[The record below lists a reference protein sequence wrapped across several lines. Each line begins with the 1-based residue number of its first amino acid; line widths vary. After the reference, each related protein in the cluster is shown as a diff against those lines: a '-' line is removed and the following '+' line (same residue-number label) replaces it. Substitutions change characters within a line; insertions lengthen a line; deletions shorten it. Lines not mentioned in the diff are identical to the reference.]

1 MYTYRIYYT
10 PFYKEDD
17 TLLQN
22 YFSGATLHA
31 WALPALILLCSLIA
45 GFVIDRLIQKKL
57 LPQGYDNT
65 PESFSQ
71 IAAKALRYMPIAWC
85 LILGIYWALSTIDIA
100 PTVKEILSLLLKTLI
115 LLSNTITIAR
125 IIIGA
130 MHYYLQRN
138 AENLSSSSLLT
149 HLMEVVIYSCGFMI
163 ILHACGISIAPI
175 LTALG
180 IGGMAVAIAL
190 QDTLTNF
197 FAGVQLL
204 IMKPIRV
211 GDFIK
216 LSSGEEGVV
225 IDINFRHTSIQEVNL
240 GMIIIPNQ
248 KIASATLM
256 NYDLPHREIF
266 LMVPCGVSYDSDLDL
281 VERIAIEVAKDVM
294 EKLSPNNT
302 FEPFVRYNAFG
313 ESSID
318 FNVILRTDNV
328 AQRSQLRHEF
338 IKALTIRFR
347 EEQIDIPF
355 PSRTLYMS
363 KSSE

>member
-1 MYTYRIYYT
+1 M
-10 PFYKEDD
+10 
-17 TLLQN
+17 LQN
-22 YFSGATLHA
+22 YFSQSTLEA
-31 WALPALILLCSLIA
+31 WALPTLILLCSLIV
-45 GFVIDRLIQKKL
+45 GIVIDKLVQKKL
-57 LPQGYDNT
+57 LPVGTIDT

-85 LILGIYWALSTIDIA
+85 LIIGIYWALSTIDIT
-100 PTVKEILSLLLKTLI
+100 PSVKEMLSLLLKTLI

-125 IIIGA
+125 IIVGA

-138 AENLSSSSLLT
+138 TDNLSSSSLLT
-149 HLMEVVIYSCGFMI
+149 HLMETIIYSCGFMI

-266 LMVPCGVSYDSDLDL
+266 LMVPCGVSYDSDLDR
-281 VERIAIEVAKDVM
+281 VEQVAIEVAKAVM

-338 IKALTIRFR
+338 IKALAARFR

-363 KSSE
+363 KSAE

>member
-1 MYTYRIYYT
+1 M
-10 PFYKEDD
+10 
-17 TLLQN
+17 LQN
-22 YFSGATLHA
+22 YFSTQTIES
-31 WALPALILLCSLIA
+31 WALPTIIILCSLVA
-45 GFVIDRLIQKKL
+45 GFIIDRLIQKKL
-57 LPQGYDNT
+57 LPT
-65 PESFSQ
+65 HEASASESFSL
-71 IAAKALRYMPIAWC
+71 IAAKALRYMPVAWC
-85 LILGIYWALSTIDIA
+85 LILGIYWALSASDME
-100 PTVKEILSLLLKTLI
+100 PSVKDILSLLLKTLI
-115 LLSNTITIAR
+115 LFSNTITVAR
-125 IIIGA
+125 IIVGA
-130 MHYYLQRN
+130 MHYYLRRN

-149 HLMEVVIYSCGFMI
+149 HLLEVVIYSCGFMI
-163 ILHACGISIAPI
+163 ILNACGISIAPI

-266 LMVPCGVSYDSDLDL
+266 LMVPCGVSYDTDLDRA
-281 VERIAIEVAKDVM
+281 EQIAIEVAKDVM
-294 EKLSPNNT
+294 ERLSPNNS

-338 IKALTIRFR
+338 IKALAARFR

-355 PSRTLYMS
+355 PSRTLYLN
-363 KSSE
+363 K

>member
-1 MYTYRIYYT
+1 M
-10 PFYKEDD
+10 
-17 TLLQN
+17 LQN
-22 YFSGATLHA
+22 YFSDPTVEA
-31 WALPALILLCSLIA
+31 WLLPTLILLGSLIA
-45 GFVIDRLIQKKL
+45 GFALDRLIQKKL
-57 LPQGYDNT
+57 LPQRDLDA
-65 PESFSQ
+65 PESLAQ

-85 LILGIYWALSTIDIA
+85 LILGIYWALSTVDIV
-100 PTVKEILSLLLKTLI
+100 PTVKEMLSLLLKTLI
-115 LLSNTITIAR
+115 LLSNTVTIAR
-125 IIIGA
+125 IIVGA
-130 MHYYLQRN
+130 MHYYLRRN

-149 HLMEVVIYSCGFMI
+149 HLIEAVIYSCGFMI

-266 LMVPCGVSYDSDLDL
+266 LMVPCGVSYDSDLDR
-281 VERIAIEVAKDVM
+281 VEEIAVEVAKDVM
-294 EKLSPNNT
+294 KRLSPDSS

-338 IKALTIRFR
+338 IKALTARFR

-355 PSRTLYMS
+355 PSRTLYLS
-363 KSSE
+363 RPE